1 MTRRELAALT
11 SAALLAGAQRS
22 EAQVD
27 RDLFELR
34 AYTLTDAQRAPFC
47 QFLGDVA
54 APALAR
60 LGHGPV
66 GLFEKRD
73 GTGEVWALLRH
84 ASLETVLGLEAAL
97 LADEAYQRDGA
108 ALLDAVAEAPAYQE
122 LDRRL
127 LLAFE
132 GMPKLEQP
140 VSGDGRVYQLRIYE
154 SPSVKTGLKKIE
166 MFNTAEIAIFRDCG
180 MNPVFF
186 GQSILG
192 GPLPNLTYMLGF
204 ESPEAQKEAWGKF
217 RTHPEW
223 LKLRAMPEYA
233 DKRIIRKIT
242 NLDLQPLSGSG
253 L

>member
-11 SAALLAGAQRS
+11 SAAILSGAERS

-27 RDLFELR
+27 RDLYELR
-34 AYTLTDAQRAPFC
+34 AYTLDDTQRDPFC
-47 QFLGDVA
+47 QFLGRVA
-54 APALAR
+54 APALQR
-60 LGHGPV
+60 LGRGPV

-73 GTGEVWALLRH
+73 GTGQVWALLRH
-84 ASLETVLGLEAAL
+84 DSLASILGLETQL
-97 LADEAYQRDGA
+97 LADQAYQRDGGA
-108 ALLDAVAEAPAYQE
+108 IVDAVNDTKAYQE

-132 GMPKLEQP
+132 GMPTLEQP
-140 VSGDGRVYQLRIYE
+140 VTGDGRVYQLRIYE

-180 MNPVFF
+180 MHPVIF
-186 GQSILG
+186 GQAILG
-192 GPLPNLTYMLGF
+192 GPLPNLTYLLGF
-204 ESPEAQKEAWGKF
+204 ESAEAQKAAWGKF

-233 DKRIIRKIT
+233 DQRIIRKIT
-242 NLDLQPLSGSG
+242 NLDLRPLPGSE